1 MDILPLID
9 VLKFHRFFFS
19 PTDFTDLHRL
29 LKQIIKSVCKSV
41 KSVGQKKMLNLRAQK
56 PKTV

>member
-1 MDILPLID
+1 MDILQLID
-9 VLKFHRFFFS
+9 VLKFHRLFFS

-29 LKQIIKSVCKSV
+29 LKQIIKSV
-41 KSVGQKKMLNLRAQK
+41 KSVGQKKMLNLRAPK